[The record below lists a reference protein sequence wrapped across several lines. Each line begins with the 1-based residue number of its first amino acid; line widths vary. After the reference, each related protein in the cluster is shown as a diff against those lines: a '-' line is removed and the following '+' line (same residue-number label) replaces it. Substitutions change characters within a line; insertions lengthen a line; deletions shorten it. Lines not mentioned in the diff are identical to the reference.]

1 MLLTDDGKVAH
12 RLTHPRYGFEREY
25 LVMVEGKPTPQ
36 TLLQLEKG
44 VSLGDWIAKAHRA
57 SVIGEGEHG
66 KTWIRLVL
74 KEGKKR
80 EVRRMLAA
88 VGHPVHRLIRVRFGP
103 LTLGDLEPG
112 QWRFLNEAEVDT
124 LLRQT
129 RQRARQIAARRAR
142 RRSR

>member
-1 MLLTDDGKVAH
+1 M
-12 RLTHPRYGFEREY
+12 
-25 LVMVEGKPTPQ
+25 
-36 TLLQLEKG
+36 
-44 VSLGDWIAKAHRA
+44 
-57 SVIGEGEHG
+57 IGEGEHG